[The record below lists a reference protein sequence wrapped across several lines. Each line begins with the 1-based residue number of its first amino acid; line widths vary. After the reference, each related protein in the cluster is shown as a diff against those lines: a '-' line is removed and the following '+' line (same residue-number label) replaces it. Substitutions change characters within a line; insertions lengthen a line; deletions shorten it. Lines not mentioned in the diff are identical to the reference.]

1 MSEPSFYQPTHE
13 TTLCAF
19 EVELTVLQGPSAGE
33 RHVLTRFPAY
43 VGRGA
48 DADVQLATEADDR
61 MLSRRHLRVGV
72 EGGRVVVADVSTN
85 GTWVGQRHLQ
95 THESVPLTG
104 NEPVWLGPR
113 TMIKLRLLGPSLTP
127 PPLEDEAPPSP
138 TLVPPSIPTA
148 VAKGDGEK
156 AASESAVELTI
167 DVLGQALVRAGDIEV
182 QVLPARKAMVLLAC
196 LADGPSGRA
205 VSADRLTD
213 LLWPDNLS
221 DARAA
226 LQATVSRL
234 RRAFRSAASALPDP
248 VDLTVGGYRLSPP
261 YRVCLDARVFEQL
274 CEEADRHMAAD
285 RKAEG
290 ATVLERAV
298 ALYHGPFL
306 EGHVDDWVQ
315 NRRRTLEGRYFD
327 AVDTLGELRT
337 SEGTHLPAVRLFEG
351 ALEREPC
358 RERSMIGLMR
368 ALTAAGRREEALR
381 RYGDFVRILKRQMG
395 LSPGP
400 ELLLLYETMRGQ
412 ADD

>member
-1 MSEPSFYQPTHE
+1 MTEPSFYEPTQD
-13 TTLCAF
+13 TTLCAY

-33 RHVLTRFPAY
+33 RHVLNRFPAY

-48 DADVQLATEADDR
+48 DADVQLASEADDR

-72 EGGRVVVADVSTN
+72 EGGRVMVADVSTN

-95 THESVPLTG
+95 TNEWVPLSG
-104 NEPVWLGPR
+104 DEAVWLGPR
-113 TMIKLRLLGPSLTP
+113 TMIKLRLLGQALAAPAL
-127 PPLEDEAPPSP
+127 DEPAPPAP
-138 TLVPPSIPTA
+138 TLAPPSIPAA
-148 VAKGDGEK
+148 VGKGEAAK
-156 AASESAVELTI
+156 AAPEGATDLAI
-167 DVLGQALVRAGDIEV
+167 DVLGQARVMAGEIEV
-182 QVLPARKAMVLLAC
+182 QILPARKAMVLLAC
-196 LADGPSGRA
+196 LADGSAGRA

-234 RRAFRSAASALPDP
+234 RRAFRSAGGGLADP
-248 VDLTVGGYRLSPP
+248 VDLTAGGYRLSSP
-261 YRVCLDARVFEQL
+261 YRVRFDARVFEQL
-274 CEEADRHMAAD
+274 CDEADQHLAAD
-285 RKAEG
+285 RKLEG
-290 ATVLERAV
+290 ATALERAV
-298 ALYHGPFL
+298 ALYQGPFL
-306 EGHVDDWVQ
+306 EGHVDDWAQ

-337 SEGTHLPAVRLFEG
+337 AEGTPAVSVRLFEG

-368 ALTAAGRREEALR
+368 ALTASGRREEALR
-381 RYGDFVRILKRQMG
+381 RYSDFVRILKKQMG

-400 ELLLLYETMRGQ
+400 DLLLLYETMRGQ